1 MYTRR
6 PFIKKALMGT
16 VALNFAP
23 ALLRAGAPGSHPR
36 NDKNQDV
43 IRIALIGKGKMGT
56 SDTRTALMTGGVEL
70 IGVCDLYD
78 ARLQDAR
85 KLWGDKILV
94 TKDYKDILSMS
105 NVDAVIVA
113 TPDHWHQQIAID
125 SLKAGKHV
133 YCEKPV
139 IHKLEEGKALLEAQE
154 KSNCLLQV
162 GSQGMASLGNR
173 AARKLVQAGAIGRVN
188 FVEAQFSS
196 TPRALSQFVPPDD
209 ASEQT
214 IWWSRFLGNAPKR
227 EFDPRRFFQ
236 WRSWSDYGT
245 GLAGDLFVHVVA
257 SIQYIMNA
265 SGPEKVYATG
275 GIRHYIDGSRD
286 TPDFILGYFDYPD
299 KNNMGA
305 FTLSVGANCVDGVS
319 KKWGSTDF
327 RIVGDKGT
335 LEVGW
340 DKIVLKTLNTTD
352 ENSFGL
358 LKELG
363 QGIEIPQKI
372 SSNEFIFQTDK
383 TYKGGH
389 YDHFSHFFEG
399 IRNGAPISADALF
412 AVRSAAPA
420 LLCNLSYLKQ
430 KPVFWDAEKL
440 IYK

>member
-1 MYTRR
+1 
-6 PFIKKALMGT
+6 MGAA
-16 VALNFAP
+16 ALNFAP
-23 ALLRAGAPGSHPR
+23 DLLRAGTPNSR
-36 NDKNQDV
+36 FSSDKNSDLV
-43 IRIALIGKGKMGT
+43 KIALIGKGKMGT

-70 IGVCDLYD
+70 VGVCDLYD

-85 KLWGDKILV
+85 SLWGDKILV
-94 TKDYKDILSMS
+94 TKDYNEILSMS

-139 IHKLEEGKALLEAQE
+139 IHKLEEGKALVNVQA

-162 GSQGMASLGNR
+162 GSQGMASIGNR
-173 AARKLVQAGAIGRVN
+173 AARRLIQAGVIGRVN
-188 FVEAQFSS
+188 FVEAQFTS
-196 TPRALSQFVPPDD
+196 TPRALSQFVPPAD
-209 ASEQT
+209 ASEGT
-214 IWWSRFLGNAPKR
+214 IWWNRFLGNAPKH
-227 EFDPRRFFQ
+227 EFDPKRFFQ
-236 WRSWSDYGT
+236 WRNWSDYGT
-245 GLAGDLFVHVVA
+245 GLAGDLFVHVLA
-257 SIQYIMNA
+257 SIHYIMNA

-286 TPDFILGYFDYPD
+286 TPDIILAYFDYPD

-305 FTLSVGANCVDGVS
+305 FTVSLGANCIDGVS

-327 RIVGDKGT
+327 RIVGDNGT

-340 DKIVLKTLNTTD
+340 NKIVLKTLNNTD
-352 ENSFGL
+352 TDSFGL
-358 LKELG
+358 LRELG
-363 QGIEIPQKI
+363 QGIGNPQKI
-372 SSNEFIFQTDK
+372 SSVEFIFQTDK

-389 YDHFSHFFEG
+389 YDHFCHFFEG
-399 IRNGAPISADALF
+399 IRNGTPVIADALF

-430 KPVFWDAEKL
+430 QAVFWDAEQLVQK
-440 IYK
+440 